1 LIGTPPFSPRR
12 VPARQ
17 ARFSDMDEDERSEEM
32 SNLVSRIKSAFV
44 HPARR
49 RFWLTVGSGGL
60 IAAGLLARYGF
71 GMVEAW
77 TALMVA
83 AAFLAG
89 SDIAIRAWR
98 SLRVKHF
105 SIELLVTV
113 AAVGALIIGEVWE
126 SAAVTFLFMF
136 GGWLEAR
143 TMGQTRGALKALLDA
158 APATATVLRESESVE
173 VPAHMVQ
180 LGETVLV
187 RAGQR
192 IPVDGEVTEGT
203 AAVSEAAITGEP
215 MPAEKAPGSHVHAGT
230 IAENGLL
237 RIRATNVGADTTLA
251 RIIQRVEEAQEEKAP
266 SQRMIERFAQWY
278 TPSIIGLAVAA
289 FAVTQDIRLALTL
302 LVVGCP
308 GALVISTPVS
318 IVAGIGRAARSGI
331 LIKGGQHLESA
342 GRIDTLAL
350 DKTGTLTEGKPQLA
364 SIVALG
370 GIAEAELLHLAA
382 TAETGS
388 THPLGR
394 PIVEAGRKQGPL
406 STLESLEEHAGMG
419 LSARIDGRIIAAGNR
434 RLMDTLG
441 IALGQEGEAAL
452 DRLLSNG
459 QTPILVARDG
469 QLIGMLGMSD
479 MAREGAAEAIT
490 RLRNIGIGRVVMLTG
505 DQHGAAEA
513 IAREVG
519 IDEVHAGLM
528 PEDKLEL
535 IRKMKADGAH
545 VAMVGDGINDAP
557 ALAAADT
564 SIAMGA
570 AGSDVAIETADIA
583 LLKDDLGKI
592 PEAMAISRATLGNMR
607 QNLVIALVTVAGLL
621 AGVFSGNVHMA
632 GGMLVHQLSVL
643 IVIANG
649 MRLLRMPKTTAPG
662 GRASKVATA
671 RPATVAARG

>member
-1 LIGTPPFSPRR
+1 
-12 VPARQ
+12 
-17 ARFSDMDEDERSEEM
+17 M
-32 SNLVSRIKSAFV
+32 SRLVTSISGALAN
-44 HPARR
+44 PARR
-49 RFWLTVGSGGL
+49 RFWLTIGSGSLIAVGL
-60 IAAGLLARYGF
+60 IARYGF
-71 GMVEAW
+71 GMIDLW
-77 TALMVA
+77 WALMVA
-83 AAFLAG
+83 AALLAG
-89 SDIAIRAWR
+89 SDIAVRAWR
-98 SLRVKHF
+98 ALKVRHL

-113 AAVGALIIGEVWE
+113 AAVGALVIGEVWE
-126 SAAVTFLFMF
+126 SAAVTFLFML
-136 GGWLEAR
+136 GAWLEMR

-158 APATATVLRESESVE
+158 APATAIVLRDGEPVE
-173 VPAHMVQ
+173 VPAYSVQ
-180 LGETVLV
+180 PGEILLV
-187 RAGQR
+187 KAGQR

-215 MPAEKAPGSHVHAGT
+215 MPVEKAPGARVHAGT

-237 RIRATNVGADTTLA
+237 RIRATKVGADTTLA
-251 RIIQRVEEAQEEKAP
+251 RIIQRVEEAQEERAP

-278 TPSIIGLAVAA
+278 TPSIVGLAVLA
-289 FAVTQDIRLALTL
+289 FAFTQDIRLALTL

-318 IVAGIGRAARSGI
+318 IIAGIGRAARSGI

-350 DKTGTLTEGKPQLA
+350 DKTGTLTEGKPRLV
-364 SIVALG
+364 SVVALDG
-370 GIAEAELLHLAA
+370 TTEDDLLRLAASAEA
-382 TAETGS
+382 GS
-388 THPLGR
+388 DHPLGR
-394 PIVEAGRKQGPL
+394 PIVEAGRKQGSLP
-406 STLESLEEHAGMG
+406 TPEALEEHAGMG
-419 LSARIDGRIIAAGNR
+419 ISARIEGRLVAAGNR
-434 RLMDTLG
+434 RLMDQLG
-441 IALGQEGEAAL
+441 IPLGTDGEAGL
-452 DRLLSNG
+452 DRLLSAG
-459 QTPILVARDG
+459 QTPILVAADG
-469 QLIGMLGMSD
+469 RLIGLLGLSD
-479 MAREGAAEAIT
+479 MAREGARDAIA
-490 RLRNIGIGRVVMLTG
+490 RLRDIGIRRVAMLTG

-519 IDEVHAGLM
+519 IDEIHAGLM

-535 IRKMKADGAH
+535 IRKMKAGGAH

-607 QNLVIALVTVAGLL
+607 QNLVIALLTAAGLL
-621 AGVFSGNVHMA
+621 AGVFSGHVHMA

-649 MRLLRMPKTTAPG
+649 MRLLRVPGVSKPAADGRG
-662 GRASKVATA
+662 GRGRAAHGPAAATA
-671 RPATVAARG
+671 RT

>member
-1 LIGTPPFSPRR
+1 
-12 VPARQ
+12 
-17 ARFSDMDEDERSEEM
+17 M
-32 SNLVSRIKSAFV
+32 SNLVSRVRNAFV
-44 HPARR
+44 HPAQR
-49 RFWLTVGSGGL
+49 RFWLTIGSGGL

-158 APATATVLRESESVE
+158 APATATVLRNGDAVE
-173 VPAHMVQ
+173 IPAHMVEI
-180 LGETVLV
+180 GETVLV

-192 IPVDGEVTEGT
+192 IPVDGEVTEGA

-215 MPAEKAPGSHVHAGT
+215 MPAEKAPGNHVHAGT

-342 GRIDTLAL
+342 GKIDTLAL
-350 DKTGTLTEGKPQLA
+350 DKTGTLTQGKPQLA

-370 GIAEAELLHLAA
+370 GVTEAELLHLAA
-382 TAETGS
+382 TAEAGS

-406 STLESLEEHAGMG
+406 STLDALEEHAGMG
-419 LSARIDGRIIAAGNR
+419 LSARIDGRTVAAGNR

-441 IALGQEGEAAL
+441 IPLGQEGEAAL
-452 DRLLSNG
+452 GRLLSNG

-469 QLIGMLGMSD
+469 QLIGLLGMSD
-479 MAREGAAEAIT
+479 MAREGAAEAIA
-490 RLRNIGIGRVVMLTG
+490 RLREIGIGRVVMLTG

-535 IRKMKADGAH
+535 IRKMKAEGAH

-607 QNLVIALVTVAGLL
+607 QNLIIALVTVAGLL

-649 MRLLRMPKTTAPG
+649 MRLLRVPKVTAPG
-662 GRASKVATA
+662 GKAAIAAATQ
-671 RPATVAARG
+671 PATVAARG

>member
-1 LIGTPPFSPRR
+1 
-12 VPARQ
+12 
-17 ARFSDMDEDERSEEM
+17 M
-32 SNLVSRIKSAFV
+32 SNLVSRIRSAFV

-49 RFWLTVGSGGL
+49 RLWLTVGSGGL

-71 GMVEAW
+71 GMIEVW

-113 AAVGALIIGEVWE
+113 AAVGALFIGEVWE
-126 SAAVTFLFMF
+126 SAAVTFLFIF

-158 APATATVLRESESVE
+158 APATATVLREGDPVE

-192 IPVDGEVTEGT
+192 IPVDGEVTEGA

-215 MPAEKAPGSHVHAGT
+215 MPAEKVPGSHVHAGT

-278 TPSIIGLAVAA
+278 TPSIIGLAAAA

-370 GIAEAELLHLAA
+370 GVTEAELLHLAA

-406 STLESLEEHAGMG
+406 STPEALEEHAGMG
-419 LSARIDGRIIAAGNR
+419 LSARIDGRTVAAGNR

-441 IALGQEGEAAL
+441 MPLGQEGEAAL

-469 QLIGMLGMSD
+469 QLIGLLGMSD
-479 MAREGAAEAIT
+479 MAREGAAEAIA
-490 RLRNIGIGRVVMLTG
+490 RLRDIGIGRVVMLTG

-535 IRKMKADGAH
+535 IRKMRADGAH

-632 GGMLVHQLSVL
+632 GGMLIHQLSVL

-649 MRLLRMPKTTAPG
+649 MRLLRVPKATASS
-662 GRASKVATA
+662 GRAAKAA
-671 RPATVAARG
+671 ADRPATVAARG

>member
-1 LIGTPPFSPRR
+1 
-12 VPARQ
+12 
-17 ARFSDMDEDERSEEM
+17 M
-32 SNLVSRIKSAFV
+32 SRLVTSISGALAN
-44 HPARR
+44 PARR
-49 RFWLTVGSGGL
+49 RFWLTIGSGSLIAVGL
-60 IAAGLLARYGF
+60 IARYGF
-71 GMVEAW
+71 GMIDLW
-77 TALMVA
+77 WALMVVA
-83 AAFLAG
+83 ALLAG
-89 SDIAIRAWR
+89 SDIAVRAWR
-98 SLRVKHF
+98 ALKVRHL

-113 AAVGALIIGEVWE
+113 AAVGALVIGEVWE
-126 SAAVTFLFMF
+126 SAAVTFLFML
-136 GGWLEAR
+136 GAWLEMR

-158 APATATVLRESESVE
+158 APATAIVLRDGEPVE
-173 VPAHMVQ
+173 VPAYSVQ
-180 LGETVLV
+180 PGEILLV
-187 RAGQR
+187 KAGQR

-215 MPAEKAPGSHVHAGT
+215 MPVEKAPGARVHAGT

-237 RIRATNVGADTTLA
+237 RIRATKVGADTTLA
-251 RIIQRVEEAQEEKAP
+251 RIIQRVEEAQEERAP

-278 TPSIIGLAVAA
+278 TPSIVGLAVLA
-289 FAVTQDIRLALTL
+289 FAFTQDIRLALTL

-318 IVAGIGRAARSGI
+318 IIAGIGRAARSGI

-350 DKTGTLTEGKPQLA
+350 DKTGTLTEGKPRLV
-364 SIVALG
+364 SVVALDG
-370 GIAEAELLHLAA
+370 TTEDDLLRLAASAEA
-382 TAETGS
+382 GS
-388 THPLGR
+388 DHPLGR
-394 PIVEAGRKQGPL
+394 PIVEAGRKQGSLP
-406 STLESLEEHAGMG
+406 TPEALEEHAGMG
-419 LSARIDGRIIAAGNR
+419 ISARIEGRLVAAGNR
-434 RLMDTLG
+434 RLMDRLG
-441 IALGQEGEAAL
+441 IPLGTDGEAGL
-452 DRLLSNG
+452 DRLLSAG
-459 QTPILVARDG
+459 QTPILVAADG
-469 QLIGMLGMSD
+469 RLIGLLGLSD
-479 MAREGAAEAIT
+479 MAREGARDAIA
-490 RLRNIGIGRVVMLTG
+490 RLRAIGIRRVAMLTG

-519 IDEVHAGLM
+519 IDEIHAGLM

-535 IRKMKADGAH
+535 IRKMKAGGAH

-607 QNLVIALVTVAGLL
+607 QNLVIALLTAAGLL
-621 AGVFSGNVHMA
+621 AGVFSGHVHMA

-649 MRLLRMPKTTAPG
+649 MRLLRVPGVSKPAADGRG
-662 GRASKVATA
+662 GRGRAAHGPAAATA
-671 RPATVAARG
+671 RT

>member
-1 LIGTPPFSPRR
+1 
-12 VPARQ
+12 
-17 ARFSDMDEDERSEEM
+17 M
-32 SNLVSRIKSAFV
+32 SGVTMKIRNAFA

-60 IAAGLLARYGF
+60 IATGLLARYGF
-71 GMVEAW
+71 GMIELW
-77 TALMVA
+77 SALMVA
-83 AAFLAG
+83 AALLAG
-89 SDIAIRAWR
+89 SDIAVRAWR
-98 SLRVKHF
+98 ALRVKHL

-113 AAVGALIIGEVWE
+113 AAVGALVIGEVWE

-136 GGWLEAR
+136 GAWLEVR
-143 TMGQTRGALKALLDA
+143 TMGQTRGALKELLDA
-158 APATATVLRESESVE
+158 APATATVLRNGQPVDI
-173 VPAHMVQ
+173 PAHEVQ
-180 LGETVLV
+180 PGEIVLAK
-187 RAGQR
+187 AGQR

-215 MPAEKAPGSHVHAGT
+215 MPAEKARGSRVHAGT

-278 TPSIIGLAVAA
+278 TPSIIGLAVLA
-289 FAVTQDIRLALTL
+289 FAFTQDIRLALTL

-331 LIKGGQHLESA
+331 LVKGGQHLESA
-342 GRIDTLAL
+342 GAIDTLAL
-350 DKTGTLTEGKPQLA
+350 DKTGTLTEGKPRLA
-364 SIVALG
+364 TVIALDG
-370 GIAEAELLHLAA
+370 MGEDELLRLAA
-382 TAETGS
+382 TAEAGS
-388 THPLGR
+388 DHPLGR

-406 STLESLEEHAGMG
+406 PTPEMLDEHAGMG
-419 LSARIDGRIIAAGNR
+419 ISARIEGRDVAAGNR
-434 RLMDTLG
+434 RLMEKLG
-441 IALGQEGEAAL
+441 IPLGAEGEAGL
-452 DRLLSNG
+452 ERLLKAG
-459 QTPILVARDG
+459 QTPIMVAADG
-469 QLIGMLGMSD
+469 RLIGLLGMSD
-479 MAREGAAEAIT
+479 MAREGAKDAIA
-490 RLRNIGIGRVVMLTG
+490 RLRQIGIKRVVMLTG
-505 DQHGAAEA
+505 DQEGAAQA

-607 QNLVIALVTVAGLL
+607 QNLVIALATVAGLL
-621 AGVFSGNVHMA
+621 AGVFSGEIHMA

-643 IVIANG
+643 VVIANG
-649 MRLLRMPKTTAPG
+649 MRLLRVPK
-662 GRASKVATA
+662 
-671 RPATVAARG
+671 AARHVAISPEKSSSPVTAGATT

>member
-1 LIGTPPFSPRR
+1 MNT
-12 VPARQ
+12 
-17 ARFSDMDEDERSEEM
+17 
-32 SNLVSRIKSAFV
+32 LVTNITAAIA

-49 RFWLTVGSGGL
+49 RLWLTIGSGIL
-60 IAAGLLARYGF
+60 IAAGLVARYGF
-71 GMVEAW
+71 GMIDLW
-77 TALMVA
+77 SALMVA
-83 AAFLAG
+83 AALVAG
-89 SDIAIRAWR
+89 SDIALRAWR
-98 SLRVKHF
+98 SLKVRHL
-105 SIELLVTV
+105 SIELLGTI
-113 AAVGALIIGEVWE
+113 AATGALVIGEVWE
-126 SAAVTFLFMF
+126 AAAVTFLFML

-158 APATATVLRESESVE
+158 APATATVLRDGQPVE
-173 VPAHMVQ
+173 IPAHAVA

-187 RAGQR
+187 KAGQR
-192 IPVDGEVTEGT
+192 IPVDGEVTEGS

-215 MPAEKAPGSHVHAGT
+215 MPAEKAPGSRVHAGT

-278 TPSIIGLAVAA
+278 TPSIIGLAVVA
-289 FAVTQDIRLALTL
+289 FAFTQDIRLALTL

-350 DKTGTLTEGKPQLA
+350 DKTGTLTEGKPRLA
-364 SIVALG
+364 TVIALAG
-370 GIAEAELLHLAA
+370 TAEAELLRLAA
-382 TAETGS
+382 GAEAGS
-388 THPLGR
+388 DHPLGR

-406 STLESLEEHAGMG
+406 PTPEALTEHAGMG
-419 LSARIDGRIIAAGNR
+419 LSARVEGREIAAGNR
-434 RLMDTLG
+434 RLMETLG
-441 IALGQEGEAAL
+441 IPLGPEGEAGL
-452 DRLLSNG
+452 TRLLEAG
-459 QTPILVARDG
+459 RTPILVAADG
-469 QLIGMLGMSD
+469 RLIGLLGMSD
-479 MAREGAAEAIT
+479 MAREGAAEAIA
-490 RLRNIGIGRVVMLTG
+490 RLRDIGIRRVVMLTG
-505 DQHGAAEA
+505 DQLGAAEA

-535 IRKMKADGAH
+535 IRRMKADGAH

-570 AGSDVAIETADIA
+570 VGSDVAIETADIA

-607 QNLVIALVTVAGLL
+607 QNLLIALATVAGLL
-621 AGVFSGNVHMA
+621 AGVFSGDIHMA

-649 MRLLRMPKTTAPG
+649 MRLLRVPKAARPAAV
-662 GRASKVATA
+662 GRGTPEPPAMATA
-671 RPATVAARG
+671 RT

>member
-1 LIGTPPFSPRR
+1 
-12 VPARQ
+12 
-17 ARFSDMDEDERSEEM
+17 M
-32 SNLVSRIKSAFV
+32 SSLVANISGAIT

-49 RFWLTVGSGGL
+49 RFWLTVSSGSLIAVGL
-60 IAAGLLARYGF
+60 IARYGF
-71 GMVEAW
+71 GMIDLW
-77 TALMVA
+77 WALMVA
-83 AAFLAG
+83 AALLAG
-89 SDIAIRAWR
+89 SDIAVRAWR
-98 SLRVKHF
+98 ALKVRHL

-113 AAVGALIIGEVWE
+113 AAVGALVIGEVWE
-126 SAAVTFLFMF
+126 SAAVTFLFML
-136 GGWLEAR
+136 GAWLEMR

-158 APATATVLRESESVE
+158 APATAVVLRDDQPVE
-173 VPAHMVQ
+173 IPASSVQ

-187 RAGQR
+187 KAGQR
-192 IPVDGEVTEGT
+192 IPVDGEVTEGS

-215 MPAEKAPGSHVHAGT
+215 MPAEKAPGSRVHAGT

-278 TPSIIGLAVAA
+278 TPSIIGLAVVA
-289 FAVTQDIRLALTL
+289 FAFTQDIRLALTL

-350 DKTGTLTEGKPQLA
+350 DKTGTLTEGKPRLA
-364 SIVALG
+364 TVIALDGVA
-370 GIAEAELLHLAA
+370 EDELLRLAA
-382 TAETGS
+382 TAEAGS
-388 THPLGR
+388 DHPLGR
-394 PIVEAGRKQGPL
+394 PIVEAGRKQGQLP
-406 STLESLEEHAGMG
+406 TPESLDEHAGMG
-419 LSARIDGRIIAAGNR
+419 ISARVEGREVAAGNR
-434 RLMDTLG
+434 RLMDRLG
-441 IALGQEGEAAL
+441 IPLGGEGEAAL
-452 DRLLSNG
+452 SRLLEAG
-459 QTPILVARDG
+459 QTPILVAVDG
-469 QLIGMLGMSD
+469 KLIGLLGMSD
-479 MAREGAAEAIT
+479 MAREGAKEAIA

-505 DQHGAAEA
+505 DQHGAAQA
-513 IAREVG
+513 IAREIG

-535 IRKMKADGAH
+535 IRRMKADGAH

-583 LLKDDLGKI
+583 LLKDELGKI

-607 QNLVIALVTVAGLL
+607 QNLVIALLTVAGLL
-621 AGVFSGNVHMA
+621 AGVFSGHVHMA

-649 MRLLRMPKTTAPG
+649 MRLLRVPG
-662 GRASKVATA
+662 TSKPATA
-671 RPATVAARG
+671 ARRGRGRTAVGAAAATRT

>member
-1 LIGTPPFSPRR
+1 
-12 VPARQ
+12 
-17 ARFSDMDEDERSEEM
+17 M
-32 SNLVSRIKSAFV
+32 SSLVANISGAIT

-49 RFWLTVGSGGL
+49 RFWLTVSSGSLIAVGL
-60 IAAGLLARYGF
+60 IARYGF
-71 GMVEAW
+71 GMIDLW
-77 TALMVA
+77 WALMVA
-83 AAFLAG
+83 AALLAG
-89 SDIAIRAWR
+89 SDIAVRA
-98 SLRVKHF
+98 LRALKVRHL

-113 AAVGALIIGEVWE
+113 AAVGALVIGEVWE
-126 SAAVTFLFMF
+126 SAAVTFLFML
-136 GGWLEAR
+136 GAWLEMR

-158 APATATVLRESESVE
+158 APATAVVLRDDQPVE
-173 VPAHMVQ
+173 IPASSVQ

-187 RAGQR
+187 KAGQR
-192 IPVDGEVTEGT
+192 IPVDGEVTEGS

-251 RIIQRVEEAQEEKAP
+251 RIIQRVEEAQDEKAP

-278 TPSIIGLAVAA
+278 TPSIIGLAVLTFA
-289 FAVTQDIRLALTL
+289 FTQDIRLALTL

-342 GRIDTLAL
+342 GRINTLAL
-350 DKTGTLTEGKPQLA
+350 DKTGTLTEGKPRLA
-364 SIVALG
+364 TVIALQG
-370 GIAEAELLHLAA
+370 VGKDELLRLAA
-382 TAETGS
+382 TAEAGS
-388 THPLGR
+388 DHPLGR

-406 STLESLEEHAGMG
+406 PTPETLDEHAGMG
-419 LSARIDGRIIAAGNR
+419 ISARIEGRDVAAGNR
-434 RLMDTLG
+434 RLMEKLG
-441 IALGQEGEAAL
+441 IPLGTEGEAGL
-452 DRLLSNG
+452 DQLLKAG
-459 QTPILVARDG
+459 QTPILVAADG
-469 QLIGMLGMSD
+469 KLIGLLGMSD
-479 MAREGAAEAIT
+479 MARAGAKDAIA
-490 RLRNIGIGRVVMLTG
+490 RLREIGIKRVVMLTG
-505 DQHGAAEA
+505 DQEGAAQA

-535 IRKMKADGAH
+535 IRKMKAEGAH

-583 LLKDDLGKI
+583 LLQDDLGKI

-621 AGVFSGNVHMA
+621 AGVFSGDIHMA

-643 IVIANG
+643 VVIANG
-649 MRLLRMPKTTAPG
+649 MRLLRVPKAVRRTATG
-662 GRASKVATA
+662 QETQASSAA
-671 RPATVAARG
+671 RVAAARA

>member
-1 LIGTPPFSPRR
+1 MIGTPLISPRR
-12 VPARQ
+12 APAWP
-17 ARFSDMDEDERSEEM
+17 ARFSGMVEDERSDEM
-32 SNLVSRIKSAFV
+32 SNLVSRIRSAFV

-49 RFWLTVGSGGL
+49 RLWLTVGSGGL

-71 GMVEAW
+71 GMIEVW

-113 AAVGALIIGEVWE
+113 AAVGALFIGEVWE
-126 SAAVTFLFMF
+126 SAAVTFLFIF

-158 APATATVLRESESVE
+158 APATATVLREGDPVE

-192 IPVDGEVTEGT
+192 IPVDGEVTEGA

-215 MPAEKAPGSHVHAGT
+215 MPAEKVPGSHVHAGT

-278 TPSIIGLAVAA
+278 TPSIIGLAAAA

-370 GIAEAELLHLAA
+370 GVTEAELLHLAA

-406 STLESLEEHAGMG
+406 STPEALEEHAGMG
-419 LSARIDGRIIAAGNR
+419 LSARIDGRTVAAGNR

-441 IALGQEGEAAL
+441 MPLGQEGEAAL

-469 QLIGMLGMSD
+469 QLIGLLGMSD
-479 MAREGAAEAIT
+479 MAREGAAEAIA
-490 RLRNIGIGRVVMLTG
+490 RLRDIGIGRVVMLTG

-535 IRKMKADGAH
+535 IRKMRADGAH

-632 GGMLVHQLSVL
+632 GGMLIHQLSVL

-649 MRLLRMPKTTAPG
+649 MRLLRVPKATASS
-662 GRASKVATA
+662 GRAAKAA
-671 RPATVAARG
+671 ADRPATVAARG